1 MIERGYRLWNT
12 VNTTTD
18 IYLLVENGNKNTETK
33 SLLLTSVLKQL
44 IVVLLVY
51 FSFFHFSVTILALNF
66 DWEVPRYLN

>member
-44 IVVLLVY
+44 IVVFLVY
-51 FSFFHFSVTILALNF
+51 FSFFHFSVNILALNF
-66 DWEVPRYLN
+66 DWEVPRYL